1 MSAVKEGNHAVIS
14 PFGEL
19 ALGVPAGMDRSR
31 LEALLRLMDSIRFPY
46 VLPEDILRHMW
57 SKLLVNTGCNQ
68 AAMVFQC
75 GYGGLKTGQPAHD
88 TMVGAMEEV
97 MAVANAEGI
106 HLTQAD
112 IQGWVEL
119 IDGFPDQGEP
129 SMRQDGKAHRKSEV
143 DLFAGTIR
151 RLGAK
156 HGIPTPVNDWL
167 YEKVMEMER
176 QY

>member
-1 MSAVKEGNHAVIS
+1 
-14 PFGEL
+14 
-19 ALGVPAGMDRSR
+19 
-31 LEALLRLMDSIRFPY
+31 
-46 VLPEDILRHMW
+46 
-57 SKLLVNTGCNQ
+57 
-68 AAMVFQC
+68 
-75 GYGGLKTGQPAHD
+75 
-88 TMVGAMEEV
+88 MVGAMEEV

-151 RLGAK
+151 RLAQK
-156 HGIPTPVNDWL
+156 HGIAVPVNDRI
-167 YEKVMEMER
+167 YEQVQAMEAA
-176 QY
+176 Y

>member
-1 MSAVKEGNHAVIS
+1 
-14 PFGEL
+14 
-19 ALGVPAGMDRSR
+19 
-31 LEALLRLMDSIRFPY
+31 
-46 VLPEDILRHMW
+46 
-57 SKLLVNTGCNQ
+57 
-68 AAMVFQC
+68 
-75 GYGGLKTGQPAHD
+75 
-88 TMVGAMEEV
+88 